1 MSIFKK
7 HVSIPGLLKKTK
19 ESFEKI
25 PDRKNLTKI
34 SLADCLQS
42 GLAIFGLK
50 FASLLQFDQGRND
63 EIICNNLK
71 NLYGVKNIPCD
82 TQMRKRLDELEP
94 SMLRPTFKK
103 LFAALQRQKA
113 LESYDYY
120 NGHYLLAVD
129 GTGVF
134 SSSKIHCESCCVKNH
149 KDGSQTY
156 YHQMLAAVIVHSEK
170 KGVIPLCPEAI
181 TKQDGE
187 TKNDCERNAAKRLL
201 EATRREHPH
210 LKLIVVEDGLA
221 SNGPHIELLQK
232 LDMRYILGAKES
244 DHKSLFD
251 FYHSVWSEKYQK
263 QEQDKNGMQHHYRWV
278 NQVPLN
284 DSHPNLLVNFLEYWE
299 ISSKGKKQYFT
310 WVTDIP
316 LSESTVRLVMKGGRA
331 RWHIE
336 NETFN
341 TLKNQ
346 GYQFEHN
353 FGHGDKN
360 LCTVF
365 AMLMFLAF
373 LIDQIQEICCDFFNE
388 ALKKAKRKLYFWQKL
403 RFLFQEISFLSW
415 EHFYQVIAKKI
426 PLYVNL
432 SDTS

>member
-1 MSIFKK
+1 MFTFKK
-7 HVSIPGLLKKTK
+7 HVSIPSLLQKTR
-19 ESFEKI
+19 ESFKQL
-25 PDRKNLTKI
+25 PDKRTRTQI

-63 EIICNNLK
+63 KIIGQNLK
-71 NLYGVKNIPCD
+71 NLYGVKAIPCD
-82 TQMRKRLDELEP
+82 TQMRERLDELEP
-94 SMLRPTFKK
+94 SLLRPTFKR
-103 LFAALQRQKA
+103 LFATLQRQKT

-120 NGHYLLAVD
+120 EGHYLLAVD

-134 SSSKIHCESCCVKNH
+134 SSSKIHCDSCCVKHH
-149 KDGSQTY
+149 KKGGETY
-156 YHQMLAAVIVHSEK
+156 YHQLLAAVLVHPEK

-187 TKNDCERNAAKRLL
+187 NKNDCERNASKRLL

-221 SNGPHIELLQK
+221 SNGPHIELLKK
-232 LDMRYILGAKES
+232 LGMRYILGAKES

-251 FYHSVWSEKYQK
+251 FYHSVWSEKEQK
-263 QEQDKNGMQHHYRWV
+263 QELDKNGMQHHYRWV

-299 ISSKGKKQYFT
+299 ISPQGKKQYFT

-353 FGHGDKN
+353 FGHGNKN

-403 RFLFQEISFLSW
+403 RFLFQEIW
-415 EHFYQVIAKKI
+415 
-426 PLYVNL
+426 
-432 SDTS
+432 